1 MTNGKLPRRQ
11 FLYLAAGAVAL
22 PAVSRIARAQT
33 YPTRPITIVDTFPP
47 GGSTGILARIVAERL
62 SQTLGQQVVVDQRGG
77 AGGTIGARGV
87 ARSAPDGYTLMLGFT
102 SNLGT
107 GPSLY
112 PNVGYDPRKDFSPIG
127 LIGTAP
133 YSLVAHPSFEATSIS
148 KLIEYAKQNPAKVNY
163 SSPGIG
169 TGGHIAGELLG
180 SMTSIKLGHI
190 PYRGSGP
197 MVADLV
203 GGHIPLGFAPV
214 PVTYEST
221 KNGTL
226 RMLGITSV
234 SRSRL
239 LPELPTIAEQDVP
252 GYDAVLR
259 YGLVA
264 PAGTPRSIIDRLNK
278 ELNAAL
284 ARDDVRARFATLGT
298 EIITST
304 PEEHGADIGREVGKW
319 SALIG
324 TLGIKGE

>member
-1 MTNGKLPRRQ
+1 MKLPHRRQ
-11 FLYLAAGAVAL
+11 FLHLAAGAAAL
-22 PAVSRIARAQT
+22 PAVSRTAWAQA
-33 YPTRPITIVDTFPP
+33 YPTRPITIVDTFAP
-47 GGSTGILARIVAERL
+47 GGSTGIIARILADRL
-62 SQTLGQQVVVDQRGG
+62 SQTLGQQVVVDQRPG
-77 AGGTIGARGV
+77 AGGTVGARQV

-102 SNLGT
+102 SNLAT

-133 YSLVAHPSFEATSIS
+133 YSLVAHPSFEANSIV
-148 KLIEYAKQNPAKVNY
+148 KLIEYAKKNPGKVNY
-163 SSPGIG
+163 GNPGVG
-169 TGGHIAGELLG
+169 TGGHIAGELLA
-180 SMTSIKLGHI
+180 SMTSIKLGNI

-197 MVADLV
+197 MLADLI
-203 GGHIPLGFAPV
+203 GGHIPIGFAPI

-239 LPELPTIAEQDVP
+239 LPELPTIAEQGVP

-284 ARDDVRARFATLGT
+284 AHDEVRARFATLGT
-298 EIITST
+298 EMLTST
-304 PEEHGADIGREVGKW
+304 PEEHGADIAREVTKW
-319 SALIG
+319 STLIG